1 MATTDNASVVRR
13 LYAALNAK
21 DMDTVVAL
29 ATPDARVTSVP
40 FGTTAGVREDW
51 EVWSQGFPDARIEV
65 KNVVAQG
72 DHVVAEIVG
81 SGTHTGT
88 LRSPTG
94 DIPATGRR
102 VEMPLVEVYR
112 FRDGKIAEMRYYF
125 DAFSL
130 LQQLGLGQAQPSAQA
145 RGPTSATPAAY

>member
-13 LYAALNAK
+13 FYEALNAG
-21 DMDTVVAL
+21 DLDTVASL
-29 ATPDARVTSVP
+29 GAPGAQATSIP
-40 FGTTAGVREDW
+40 FRATAGIREDLAGW
-51 EVWSQGFPDARIEV
+51 LEAFPDARIEV

-94 DIPATGRR
+94 DVPATGRHM
-102 VEMPLVEVYR
+102 EMPLVEVYR
-112 FRDGKIAEMRYYF
+112 FQDGKIAEMRYYF
-125 DAFSL
+125 DAFSF
-130 LQQLGLGQAQPSAQA
+130 LQQLGVGQPQA
-145 RGPTSATPAAY
+145 TAGVGRATPAAY